1 MANIKDFATSLI
13 ATAPSP
19 ATSGTSLVLAAGMGA
34 RMPAVPFNAVVH
46 PDGQLPTIDN
56 AEQVLV
62 TARTTDTLTITRAQG
77 LTTAKSIA
85 AGWRL
90 SNSIFAQDI
99 LNASSVTDELMTG
112 TVNGTNKVFTTG
124 SNFTNIQVYKNG
136 VAMHLTDDFTVTG
149 ANQITFVTAPAT
161 GTKLTASYILGSQTM
176 INGSS
181 SLLQDETPTGTVNG
195 TNTAFTTTRPYIANT
210 LEVFINGVKQKR
222 GTHFTETTPTSGTF
236 TMGDAPLTGDD
247 IMVNYQFV
255 QSSYG
260 NADTVDG
267 YHYYDAMPL
276 ASVIDYAA
284 DTLPSTNWALCY
296 GQAISRTTYA
306 ALFSLIGTIYGTGDG
321 STTFNLPDLRGRV
334 VAGQDDMGGTSAN
347 RLTNPGS
354 VGGMDGDIL
363 GNTGGQEAHV
373 QTLAEIASHSHT
385 VNRTTGAGTTDYGIP
400 GTNNTWQTNGTT
412 AVNGAGSS
420 TPFNIVQPTIILN
433 KIIKVA

>member
-1 MANIKDFATSLI
+1 MANIKDFATALI

-19 ATSGTSLVLAAGMGA
+19 ATSGTSLVLATGMGA
-34 RMPAVPFNAVVH
+34 RMPAVPFNAVAH
-46 PDGQLPTIDN
+46 PDGQLPTLDN

-77 LTTAKSIA
+77 LTSAKSIA
-85 AGWRL
+85 TGWRL
-90 SNSIFAQDI
+90 SNSIFTSDI

-136 VAMHLTDDFTVTG
+136 VAMHLTDDFTITG

-181 SLLQDETPTGTVNG
+181 SLIMDETPTGAVNG
-195 TNTAFTTTRPYIANT
+195 SNTAFTTTRPYIANT

-236 TMGDAPLTGDD
+236 TMGDAPITGDD

-267 YHYYDAMPL
+267 IHANTTPTASQLLPLDSNAKINAGLLYNPYKFSVYRNAAANSGNSAFALLTFDTKDFDTGTNFSTSTGQFTAPTAGFYQFNWTVSSSANVSIWISSLFKNGSEFKRGSDARPSSQPSGSSGGALILL
-276 ASVIDYAA
+276 AAN
-284 DTLPSTNWALCY
+284 DTVDIRVFGN
-296 GQAISRTTYA
+296 TTLA
-306 ALFSLIGTIYGTGDG
+306 VGTGAAQ
-321 STTFNLPDLRGRV
+321 TY
-334 VAGQDDMGGTSAN
+334 
-347 RLTNPGS
+347 LTGYLVS
-354 VGGMDGDIL
+354 K
-363 GNTGGQEAHV
+363 
-373 QTLAEIASHSHT
+373 S
-385 VNRTTGAGTTDYGIP
+385 
-400 GTNNTWQTNGTT
+400 
-412 AVNGAGSS
+412 
-420 TPFNIVQPTIILN
+420 
-433 KIIKVA
+433 

>member
-1 MANIKDFATSLI
+1 MANIKDFATALI

-19 ATSGTSLVLAAGMGA
+19 ATSGTSLVLATGMGA
-34 RMPAVPFNAVVH
+34 RMPAVPFNAVAH
-46 PDGQLPTIDN
+46 PDGQLPTLDN

-77 LTTAKSIA
+77 LTSAKSIA
-85 AGWRL
+85 TGWRL
-90 SNSIFAQDI
+90 SNSIFTSDI

-195 TNTAFTTTRPYIANT
+195 SNTAFTTARPYIANT

-222 GTHFTETTPTSGTF
+222 GTHFTETTPTSGMF

-267 YHYYDAMPL
+267 IHANVTPTANTLLPL
-276 ASVIDYAA
+276 DSNGLLPASVHGAA
-284 DTLPSTNWALCY
+284 WTSWTPTWAGISGGTNTLGN
-296 GQAISRTTYA
+296 
-306 ALFSLIGTIYGTGDG
+306 GTIEAYYTQIGKIVFFRITLTFG
-321 STTFNLPDLRGRV
+321 STT
-334 VAGQDDMGGTSAN
+334 TS
-347 RLTNPGS
+347 
-354 VGGMDGDIL
+354 
-363 GNTGGQEAHV
+363 TGVDWSFSPPVTPKA
-373 QTLAEIASHSHT
+373 
-385 VNRTTGAGTTDYGIP
+385 TTGNLGVPIGATISTDF
-400 GTNNTWQTNGTT
+400 GTNDYIGDCRFFSTNAIQPRAQFANGTFVT
-412 AVNGAGSS
+412 NAPVSFNS
-420 TPFNIVQPTIILN
+420 PFTWANQDFVKLTGFYE
-433 KIIKVA
+433 AA